1 MEKYITRS
9 ISWRNKLSLFL
20 SKNPWWLQSCENKS
34 WKEQRENRLVT
45 GEIKKYSQK
54 VIECETIIN
63 IQYLL
68 NKYIVFV
75 CLHSCDI
82 WSWKN
87 IKTVIWK
94 YSFKSFFQAL
104 NSTPDVRLE
113 TFRQADTYHAL
124 NKFYQGPFVYV
135 RKKSQC

>member
-20 SKNPWWLQSCENKS
+20 SKNPWLLQSCENKS

-45 GEIKKYSQK
+45 SEIKKYSQK

-68 NKYIVFV
+68 IYSICLSTFLWHLVMKKY
-75 CLHSCDI
+75 
-82 WSWKN
+82 
-87 IKTVIWK
+87 
-94 YSFKSFFQAL
+94 Q
-104 NSTPDVRLE
+104 NSYLKVL
-113 TFRQADTYHAL
+113 F
-124 NKFYQGPFVYV
+124 
-135 RKKSQC
+135 

>member
-20 SKNPWWLQSCENKS
+20 SKNPWLLQSCENKS

-45 GEIKKYSQK
+45 SEIKKYSQE

-68 NKYIVFV
+68 TYIICLSTFLWHLVMKKY
-75 CLHSCDI
+75 
-82 WSWKN
+82 
-87 IKTVIWK
+87 
-94 YSFKSFFQAL
+94 Q
-104 NSTPDVRLE
+104 NSYLKVL
-113 TFRQADTYHAL
+113 F
-124 NKFYQGPFVYV
+124 
-135 RKKSQC
+135 